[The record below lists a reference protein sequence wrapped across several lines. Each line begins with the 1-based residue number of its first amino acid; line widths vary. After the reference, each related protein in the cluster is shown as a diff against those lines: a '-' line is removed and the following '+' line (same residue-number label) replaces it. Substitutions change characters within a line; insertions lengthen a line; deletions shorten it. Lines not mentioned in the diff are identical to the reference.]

1 MPFYSAGESGPFCRE
16 NVIFVVCRR
25 HANANAARVS
35 RSERDR
41 LSDLFEKLF
50 AAGRL
55 APDEAAQ
62 RFHEI
67 GSFHAPASLA
77 ANLCS
82 PFPRSSL
89 FDEHPPPRASPPLT

>member
-41 LSDLFEKLF
+41 LSDLFEKLL

-55 APDEAAQ
+55 AADEVAQ

-67 GSFHAPASLA
+67 GSFDGLAALA
-77 ANLCS
+77 ANRC
-82 PFPRSSL
+82 
-89 FDEHPPPRASPPLT
+89 